1 MHSDKNN
8 FEDLFNKVI
17 DPQWLSESD
26 HPNALALRQANQ
38 ADKKPACWRV
48 MHRVTF
54 VSRLLPDF
62 ADDPTDAPLEAAM
75 KAENIDSNWRLIQK
89 LEPFVRNKTGDEV
102 AFGDAVREALA
113 RYMPELSPHSTS
125 IIQYLRLYYGMTG

>member
-1 MHSDKNN
+1 
-8 FEDLFNKVI
+8 
-17 DPQWLSESD
+17 
-26 HPNALALRQANQ
+26 
-38 ADKKPACWRV
+38 